1 MYKLTSIEGNIMQN
15 YVYTITDSNETWG
28 SSNTCS
34 LLTITDTT
42 TGETR
47 TCDDF
52 TYFDYEADQEELDY
66 LFKNM

>member
-1 MYKLTSIEGNIMQN
+1 M

-34 LLTITDTT
+34 LLTVTDTT

-47 TCDDF
+47 TAADF
-52 TYFDYEADQEELDY
+52 TYFEEEQVEQEELEY